1 MYSVYEGDALEDDI
15 AKGRGD
21 DDVDLVVWSVI
32 FVVREIV
39 VLNAITTATTH
50 KNRVAQIR
58 RCKSS
63 CPHILLA
70 QTPLHLTNDALP
82 LSGSL
87 SSLEAMT
94 R

>member
-21 DDVDLVVWSVI
+21 DDVDLVVWLGI

-50 KNRVAQIR
+50 KR
-58 RCKSS
+58 
-63 CPHILLA
+63 
-70 QTPLHLTNDALP
+70 TN
-82 LSGSL
+82 
-87 SSLEAMT
+87 SSLQMFMSSHFIGSDSIASHQRGIVIVGFVET
-94 R
+94 N